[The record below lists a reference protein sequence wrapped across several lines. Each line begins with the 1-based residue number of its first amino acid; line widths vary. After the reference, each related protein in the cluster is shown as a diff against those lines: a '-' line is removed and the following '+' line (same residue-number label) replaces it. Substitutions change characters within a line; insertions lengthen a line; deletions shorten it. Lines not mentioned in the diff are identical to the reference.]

1 LGYTKREVVYGQ
13 KEVEMLRQLLVVVA
27 IFLLALSPFILLG
40 LKDRKNGGEMADYT
54 TATWY

>member
-1 LGYTKREVVYGQ
+1 
-13 KEVEMLRQLLVVVA
+13 MLRQLLVVVA